1 MSSDVRTVSS
11 LTRGTG
17 AVSMVY
23 SSRVPV
29 NLSTGRRGFRSEK
42 RVMADRNEAN
52 SKTGALLVVGGGIG
66 GMQAA
71 LDLANAGFKV
81 YLVEQGPA
89 IGGAMAQLDKTFPT
103 NDCAMCTMA
112 PRLVDV
118 GRQKDIEVITFADV
132 DGISGEPGNFTVS
145 ITKHARFIDVDK
157 CTGCGECAEVCPVNV
172 KSEFNLA
179 LSDRKATYRP
189 YPQAYP
195 NAFAIEKS
203 GKKSPCKVACPAKV
217 NAQGYVRL
225 ISQGKFIEA
234 LSVVR
239 ERNPFPG
246 ICGRVCHHPCEDV
259 CMRQEIDEPI
269 AIRPL
274 KRFVADYAIAQGE
287 EAPSP
292 PPRTSEERVAV
303 VGAGPSG
310 LTCALRLAEMGYST
324 TVIDAAD
331 SPGGM
336 MTSCLPDYRIPL
348 DVARYDIDRILSY
361 GIDLRLGTRVGQ
373 DTTLAQLRDEYGAVY
388 VSIGAQDPAPLPLDG
403 VEARGVLYGVPF
415 LRAAKRNETPEGF
428 GKHVLVVGGGNVG
441 IDCAKTAL
449 RLGADEVHLMCLE
462 TRDLKSPDRM
472 PAHAWEIEEAEEEGV
487 ILHPCVGPKRVL
499 AENGAV
505 SGLETRICTAV
516 FDRDGKFSPQY
527 DDNTPSP
534 PIKADTIIIAV
545 GQRSDLS
552 GFDDLEHDRGRITI
566 DRITLQTSIPNVF
579 AGGDIVSGP
588 ASVIE
593 AVQYGNEA
601 AVSIDRLFRGE
612 DLASGRAEVEETIE
626 EVREWLPASP
636 RADLPKAA
644 ADERR
649 KDFREIESGYTEE
662 MAIAEANRCLSC
674 SVCAECLQ
682 CVDAC
687 KAEAIDHQMTEEH
700 AELEVGA
707 VILAP
712 GFTLYNADRKLEF
725 GSAWIPDVVS
735 SLQFERILSA
745 SGPYEGQVLRPST
758 GEHANRIAFI
768 QCVGSRDE
776 AHDYCSSV
784 CCMYATKEAI
794 IAMEH
799 QPGTECTIFFM
810 DLRAFGKGFDA
821 YYERAKELGVH
832 YVRCRPS
839 AVRQVEG
846 SNDLRVEYVDEQGH
860 VAFADFELVVLSSGL
875 EPSAQGGNLSK
886 CLEVDLGAN
895 NFATTCAFAP
905 VETSQPGIYVCG
917 PFSEP
922 KDIPETVTEA
932 SGAAAQAM
940 ALLSESRHSLVT
952 RKEYPPEKDIRGQRP
967 RIGVFVCHC
976 GINIGGVV
984 DVPAVVE
991 FAQSLPGVAY
1001 AEHNLYTCSSDTQ
1014 DKIKGLIEEH
1024 RLNRVIVASC
1034 TPRTHEPLF
1043 RDTIREAGLN
1053 PYLFEMANIRD
1064 QCSWVHRHDPAAATE
1079 KAKELVKMAVA
1090 KSRLLEPLYIK
1101 PVPVTSAALVIG
1113 GGIAGMSAAL
1123 NLADQGFA
1131 VHLIEREAELGGNLR
1146 HIRYIL
1152 GNEADPQVELE
1163 TIIEKITAHP
1173 NVNLRLDTT
1182 IRRVDGFVGNFV
1194 STVVHGDEE
1203 ELLEHGAIIVAT
1215 GAEESVPTEYLY
1227 GSNEKVITQ
1236 RQLEERLADGKL
1248 DAKRIVMIQ
1257 CVGSREEGRMYCS
1270 RICCGQAIKNALKI
1284 KADHPKSDVFVL
1296 YRDVRTYGF
1305 KEQYYT
1311 EARRQGVRF
1320 VRYDPEN
1327 KPTIG
1332 VEGERLRIEAFDPV
1346 LQNTLAIDADLVV
1359 LAPAIVPREDADDV
1373 AQMLKVPLTGERFFL
1388 EAHMKLRPVD
1398 FSADGV
1404 FLAGLAHS
1412 PKGIAES
1419 IAQAQATAAR
1429 AATILSKDEYTPEA
1443 IIASVDEEVCAG
1455 CGICVSVCSYDA
1467 PEIVTV
1473 HGRRVSR
1480 VNQALCKGCGA
1491 CASACPSGAMQQL
1504 GFRPR
1509 QIVEMVSAA
1518 LEWK

>member
-1 MSSDVRTVSS
+1 MAISESA
-11 LTRGTG
+11 RGKTG
-17 AVSMVY
+17 AV
-23 SSRVPV
+23 
-29 NLSTGRRGFRSEK
+29 
-42 RVMADRNEAN
+42 
-52 SKTGALLVVGGGIG
+52 LVVGAGIG
-66 GMQAA
+66 GMQAS

-118 GRQKDIEVITFADV
+118 GRQKDIEVITLADV
-132 DGISGEPGNFTVS
+132 DGIVGEPGNFTVS
-145 ITKHARFIDVDK
+145 LTRRARFIDVEK

-179 LSDRKATYRP
+179 LSDRKAVYRP

-195 NAFAIEKS
+195 NAFAIEKD
-203 GKKSPCKVACPAKV
+203 GKKSPCKVACPAKI

-234 LSVVR
+234 LSLIR

-246 ICGRVCHHPCEDV
+246 ICGRVCHHPCETA

-274 KRFVADYAIAQGE
+274 KRFVTDYAIAQGE
-287 EAPSP
+287 EAPVV
-292 PPRTSEERVAV
+292 PPRTSEARVAI

-324 TVIDAAD
+324 VVIDAAD

-336 MTSCLPDYRIPL
+336 MTGCLPDYRIPV
-348 DVARYDIDRILSY
+348 DIARYDIDRILSH
-361 GIDLRLGTRVGQ
+361 GIELRLGTRVGQ

-388 VSIGAQDPAPLPLDG
+388 VSIGAQDPAPLPLEG
-403 VEARGVLYGVPF
+403 VETQGVLYGVPF
-415 LRAAKRNETPEGF
+415 LRAAKRSETPEGF
-428 GKHVLVVGGGNVG
+428 GKRVVVIGGGNVG
-441 IDCAKTAL
+441 IDCAKTAS
-449 RLGADEVHLMCLE
+449 RMGADEVHLACLE

-472 PAHAWEIEEAEEEGV
+472 PAHAWEIEEAEEESV

-499 AENGAV
+499 TENGRV
-505 SGLETRICTAV
+505 MGLETRVCTAV
-516 FDRDGKFSPQY
+516 FDRNGKFSPQY
-527 DDNTPSP
+527 DDDVPSAL
-534 PIKADTIIIAV
+534 IKADTIIIAI
-545 GQRSDLS
+545 GQRSDLT
-552 GFDDLEHDRGRITI
+552 GFEDLDHERGRITV
-566 DRITLQTSIPNVF
+566 DPITFQTSIPNVF

-588 ASVIE
+588 ASVVE
-593 AVQYGNEA
+593 AVQCGNEA
-601 AVSIDRLFRGE
+601 AVSIDRFLRGE
-612 DLASGRAEVEETIE
+612 DLASGRVVDEETID

-636 RADLPKAA
+636 RVDLPKAA

-682 CVDAC
+682 CVEAC
-687 KAEAIDHQMTEEH
+687 KAEAIDHAMTDDH
-700 AELEVGA
+700 VELNVGA
-707 VILAP
+707 VVLAP
-712 GFTLYNADRKLEF
+712 GFTLYDTDRKLEF
-725 GSAWIPDVVS
+725 GSAWTPNVIS

-745 SGPYEGQVLRPST
+745 SGPYEGQVLRPSS
-758 GEHANRIAFI
+758 GEHAKRIAFI
-768 QCVGSRDE
+768 QCVGSREED
-776 AHDYCSSV
+776 HDYCSSV

-799 QPGTECTIFFM
+799 EPDMECTIFFM
-810 DLRAFGKGFDA
+810 DLRAFGKGFEA
-821 YYERAKELGVH
+821 YYERAKELGVR

-839 AVRQVEG
+839 AVSQIEG
-846 SNDLRVEYVDEQGH
+846 SDDLRVEYIDEQGH
-860 VAFADFELVVLSSGL
+860 TAFADSDLVVLSAGL
-875 EPSAQGGNLSK
+875 EPSAGGRTLS
-886 CLEVDLGAN
+886 ERLGVELDVN
-895 NFATTCAFAP
+895 HFASTCAFTP
-905 VETSQPGIYVCG
+905 VVTSQPGIYVCG
-917 PFSEP
+917 TFSEP

-952 RKEYPPEKDIRGQRP
+952 RKEYPPEKDVRGQRP
-967 RIGVFVCHC
+967 RIGVFICHC

-984 DVPAVVE
+984 DVPATVE

-1024 RLNRVIVASC
+1024 QLNRVIVASC

-1064 QCSWVHRHDPAAATE
+1064 QCSWVHRNEPAAATE

-1090 KSRLLEPLYIK
+1090 KSRLLEPLYIR

-1131 VHLIEREAELGGNLR
+1131 VHLVERESELGGNLR
-1146 HIRYIL
+1146 HIRYLL

-1163 TIIEKITAHP
+1163 TIIKKVRAHP
-1173 NVNLRLDTT
+1173 NVNLWLDST

-1194 STVVHGDEE
+1194 STIVRGDEE
-1203 ELLEHGAIIVAT
+1203 ELVEHGVVIVAT
-1215 GAEESVPTEYLY
+1215 GAEAYAPTEYLY
-1227 GSNEKVITQ
+1227 GSDERVITQ

-1327 KPTIG
+1327 KPTVG
-1332 VEGERLRIEAFDPV
+1332 AQGERLRVEAFDPV
-1346 LQNTLAIDADLVV
+1346 LQTTLAIDADLVV
-1359 LAPAIVPREDADDV
+1359 LAPAIVPRKDAEDV
-1373 AQMLKVPLTGERFFL
+1373 AQMLKVPLTGEGFFL

-1412 PKGIAES
+1412 PKGINES

-1429 AATILSKDEYTPEA
+1429 AATILCKDEYTPEA

-1467 PEIVTV
+1467 PEIIKV
-1473 HGRRVSR
+1473 HGRSVSH

-1509 QIVEMVSAA
+1509 QIAEMVSAA
-1518 LEWK
+1518 LERK